1 MGDTNLSNLTASLE
15 ELSLKKQLPLR
26 QTTQKPVLKYNQQ
39 ITRPNQYYNQQKVI
53 AIGPDGNSAYSNL
66 NQAALTSPMVP
77 TPFRVSRHPNPAP
90 VPFNKTGGQ
99 TYISPNNVGKPPISQ
114 AAKPHANPYNR
125 PLSAKDIVSDLLNQ
139 NHQKMVKT
147 FGSTPNSGVPASSS
161 ILGSASSASS
171 SNSGGST
178 FPVNSFMRPQS
189 AVRKETKVIQK
200 DIIPPKEIGTLQR
213 EAHIV
218 QREVFVAQKEAQKE
232 SSSSSNSTKDQ
243 NVKVS
248 NTDSVKKAV
257 KQNTDEKDSEPARPK
272 SAALS
277 QKTVT
282 QQGDQVITRQGQNG
296 VTVIQKVAAPPN
308 FGTQINTIIS
318 KVTESSKVEPS
329 QASSVSKSTTLKH
342 SSSTSSLPRP
352 GMTGNNNN
360 TKESPS
366 KIRNLNYT
374 PTKPYEEVKDPNP
387 TPKSIK
393 EEEKKS
399 KQQPATLET
408 PISEKKPPKQETWA
422 QQLKQPVSST
432 VPIQGR
438 DGTSYYRKGS
448 KSEVMVHEQRPPVL
462 GAPARN
468 QKILD
473 KVDVEDDAEEDE
485 EEEEGSTPGE
495 RQPGDGEASLD
506 GDVDDDDDDDGIDNL
521 DDDCIEGSDGE
532 SDGYSITSSLS
543 RRSSSSRSRAKSAS
557 TTRPVV
563 AARPISTPSDDEIR
577 PRTVRPATAIP
588 AKPTIR
594 PPLTQSLFPNIPPT
608 ISFETEGFKVEQLP
622 WDLRKLL
629 KWRMS
634 PITPNIVKHTLAR
647 SHFRITK
654 RNHDWLG
661 CWGKHMKSQGFKSVR
676 EYQKL
681 NHFPGSF
688 QIGRK
693 DRLWRN
699 LSKLQVQNGKK
710 EFGFFPQTFILP
722 SDMKLL
728 KRAWE
733 DGGTKQ
739 KWIVKP
745 PASARGIGIKVINKW
760 TQIPRKRPVIVQKY
774 LGRPYLINDSKFDMR
789 IYVYVSSYD
798 PLRIYIFED
807 GLARFASM
815 KYSTAMKNVN
825 NKFMHLTNY
834 SVNKKNAEYQANGDE
849 ALCQGHKWGLKA
861 LWNYMKRQGINTTQ
875 VWENIKDLVIK
886 TIICAESP
894 INSMIKSNC
903 RSRYCVHEL
912 FGFDVL
918 LDENLKPWILEVNI
932 SPSLHSN
939 SQLDINI
946 KGQMIRDLMNIAGF
960 RIPDKADVL
969 HSNSVAPSAT
979 EFSSY
984 MPPNDMCMDKR
995 LFTSILAPDERAK
1008 HAYYCQ
1014 RHQDEQTLQTIL
1026 DILTPDDVRILT
1038 ECIDEDS
1045 RKGCF
1050 QRVFPTPS
1058 SHKYLRYMEAPRY
1071 YNLLVSQWVQR
1082 FNRMEQKGIAVLEGF
1097 CEEGIHL
1104 QNPTEDPSHQ
1114 WCPPNGLLSHRGDTR
1129 THSAPNKHHLEKES
1143 SLKHSQS
1150 TSGLPKMAKKPPK
1163 APSHGHS
1170 GATTRTV
1177 SQCSSASSS
1186 ITSLTSPTPT
1196 QTVNKTAASSR

>member
-1 MGDTNLSNLTASLE
+1 MGDPNLNNLTASLE

-26 QTTQKPVLKYNQQ
+26 QTTQKPVLKYNQSM
-39 ITRPNQYYNQQKVI
+39 TRGSSQFYNQQKVI
-53 AIGPDGNSAYSNL
+53 AIGPDGSSAYSNL
-66 NQAALTSPMVP
+66 SQAALTSPMVP
-77 TPFRVSRHPNPAP
+77 TPFRVSRNPNPAP
-90 VPFNKTGGQ
+90 VPFSKQGGQ
-99 TYISPNNVGKPPISQ
+99 TYISPNNVGKPPVSGQ
-114 AAKPHANPYNR
+114 APTKPHSNPYNR

-147 FGSTPNSGVPASSS
+147 FGSSPGSGAPSTSSV
-161 ILGSASSASS
+161 LGSASSASS
-171 SNSGGST
+171 GSSSGGSA
-178 FPVNSFMRPQS
+178 FPVNSFMRPPS
-189 AVRKETKVIQK
+189 AVRKDTKAIVQK
-200 DIIPPKEIGTLQR
+200 EVLPPKEIGGLQR
-213 EAHIV
+213 EAHI
-218 QREVFVAQKEAQKE
+218 FQKEAPI
-232 SSSSSNSTKDQ
+232 SSSNSTKDQ
-243 NVKVS
+243 SGKSVNSCDSGAKKV
-248 NTDSVKKAV
+248 V
-257 KQNTDEKDSEPARPK
+257 KQNSDQSDSESSKVKPA
-272 SAALS
+272 S
-277 QKTVT
+277 QKSVT
-282 QQGDQVITRQGQNG
+282 QQGDQVITRQGTNG

-318 KVTESSKVEPS
+318 KVTESSKAEPTPNNT
-329 QASSVSKSTTLKH
+329 VSKPAPLKH
-342 SSSTSSLPRP
+342 SSSSSSLPKP
-352 GMTGNNNN
+352 GMT
-360 TKESPS
+360 TTTPTPTAAATPKESPS

-374 PTKPYEEVKDPNP
+374 PTKPYEEVKDAQSGALS
-387 TPKSIK
+387 KGVRG
-393 EEEKKS
+393 EEERRS
-399 KQQPATLET
+399 RHQPATLET
-408 PISEKKPPKQETWA
+408 PISEKKPPKADTWA
-422 QQLKQPVSST
+422 THLKQTTST
-432 VPIQGR
+432 AGGTGQGQ
-438 DGTSYYRKGS
+438 GTSYYRKES
-448 KSEVMVHEQRPPVL
+448 KSEIMVHEQRPPVL
-462 GAPARN
+462 GAPSKN
-468 QKILD
+468 KKIVD
-473 KVDVEDDAEEDE
+473 KAEVAKTEEDGEEDE
-485 EEEEGSTPGE
+485 EEEDGSTPGE
-495 RQPGDGEASLD
+495 RQPGDGEASLND
-506 GDVDDDDDDDGIDNL
+506 DLDDDDDDDGIDNL

-543 RRSSSSRSRAKSAS
+543 RRSSSARSRAKSARA
-557 TTRPVV
+557 TRPVTGV
-563 AARPISTPSDDEIR
+563 RPISTPSDDDVR
-577 PRTVRPATAIP
+577 PRTVRPATALP
-588 AKPTIR
+588 GKPVTR
-594 PPLTQSLFPNIPPT
+594 SPLTESLFPNIPPT
-608 ISFETEGFKVEQLP
+608 IHFETEGFKVEQLP

-661 CWGKHMKSQGFKSVR
+661 CWGKHMKSQGFKAIR

-710 EFGFFPQTFILP
+710 EFGFFPQTFVLP

-733 DGGTKQ
+733 DGGPKQ

-760 TQIPRKRPVIVQKY
+760 NQIPRKRPVIVQKY

-834 SVNKKNAEYQANGDE
+834 SVNKKNAEYQSNGDE

-861 LWNYMKRQGINTTQ
+861 LWNYMKRQGVNTNQ

-886 TIICAESP
+886 TIVCAESP

-984 MPPNDMCMDKR
+984 LPPNDTCMDKR
-995 LFTSILAPDERAK
+995 LFTAILAPDERAK

-1026 DILTPDDVRILT
+1026 DVLTPDDIRMLT

-1045 RKGCF
+1045 RKGSF

-1058 SHKYLRYMEAPRY
+1058 SHRYLRYMEAPRY

-1082 FNRMEQKGIAVLEGF
+1082 FNRMEQKGIALLEQF

-1104 QNPTEDPSHQ
+1104 QNPTEDPNHQ
-1114 WCPPNGLLSHRGDTR
+1114 WCPPNGMLSHRGDNR
-1129 THSAPNKHHLEKES
+1129 THSAPNKHPDRDGTM
-1143 SLKHSQS
+1143 KHRPRNF
-1150 TSGLPKMAKKPPK
+1150 LP
-1163 APSHGHS
+1163 
-1170 GATTRTV
+1170 
-1177 SQCSSASSS
+1177 
-1186 ITSLTSPTPT
+1186 
-1196 QTVNKTAASSR
+1196 